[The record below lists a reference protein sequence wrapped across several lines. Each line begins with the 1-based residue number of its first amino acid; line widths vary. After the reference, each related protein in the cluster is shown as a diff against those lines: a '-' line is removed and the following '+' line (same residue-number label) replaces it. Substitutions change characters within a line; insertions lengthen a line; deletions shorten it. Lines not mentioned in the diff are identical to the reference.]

1 MIQKKL
7 IYPERLRR
15 LPAHWSWVDHRL
27 VRDNYLERCG
37 SDAWSL
43 YLFLVSVGDAQ
54 GLSYYSQAAICRIF
68 TMEGAR
74 LSAARTQLCRAGL
87 VAYAKPLYQ
96 VLELGSPSSALPN
109 RTEGET
115 MSLGQLLRRAVEE
128 GGQR

>member
-7 IYPERLRR
+7 ICPERLRR

-27 VRDNYLERCG
+27 VRDNHLQCCG
-37 SDAWSL
+37 TDAWSL
-43 YLFLVSVGDAQ
+43 YLFLVAVGDAQ

-68 TMEGAR
+68 NMERAQ

-87 VAYAKPLYQ
+87 VAYVKPLYQ
-96 VLELGSPSSALPN
+96 VLELGNGSGAPPD
-109 RTEGET
+109 RTEGQS

>member
-1 MIQKKL
+1 
-7 IYPERLRR
+7 
-15 LPAHWSWVDHRL
+15 
-27 VRDNYLERCG
+27 
-37 SDAWSL
+37 
-43 YLFLVSVGDAQ
+43 
-54 GLSYYSQAAICRIF
+54 
-68 TMEGAR
+68 MEGAR